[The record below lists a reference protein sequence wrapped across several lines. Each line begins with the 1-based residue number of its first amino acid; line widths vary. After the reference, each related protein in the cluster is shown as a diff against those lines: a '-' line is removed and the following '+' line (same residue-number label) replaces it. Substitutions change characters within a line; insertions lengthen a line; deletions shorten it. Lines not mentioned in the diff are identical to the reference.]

1 MCYRGYY
8 QAILHELNAELD
20 ANQICVVDLQ
30 PHSKYMLCVT
40 GDTTKLFCMN

>member
-30 PHSKYMLCVT
+30 PHIYTCLSEMSE
-40 GDTTKLFCMN
+40 KL